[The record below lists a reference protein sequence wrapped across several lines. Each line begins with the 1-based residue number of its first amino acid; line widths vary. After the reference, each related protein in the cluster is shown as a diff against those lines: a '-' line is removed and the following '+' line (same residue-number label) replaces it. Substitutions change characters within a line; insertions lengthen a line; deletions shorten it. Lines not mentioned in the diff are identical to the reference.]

1 MSDNDPFAAL
11 EQAAHRQAAEEKA
24 QKHLATARCRLV
36 LGKDAKAVFFAK
48 LAMDLSGPN
57 ESAKWDVPTMAT
69 DGKHLVYNP
78 DFVNGLTI
86 DEAIGVLA
94 HEVMHNALKHPM
106 RMGRRDHKRWNM
118 AADGSVNPIL
128 EEAGYTLPKGRLMPG
143 EGPLAKATK
152 GMSAEEIYA
161 LLEEPES
168 PPKPGDDQS
177 DDPGGCGGVQA
188 PGDGSPAAC
197 KQAEAEQE
205 VAVAQAH
212 NVAKQRG
219 KLPGGIERLVQEV
232 LAPKVDWREVLREF
246 VSRFSKNDYSWSP
259 PNRRF
264 VHMGLYLPGL
274 RSEELGDVVAAI
286 DTSGS
291 IGQKELS
298 RFGSEL
304 QGVLEAYDC
313 SLTILYHDSDIQHV
327 QQWKSTDGPL
337 VLEAKGGGGTSHIPV
352 FDWIAEQGDPPACLV
367 ALTDMCSEFPSAGP
381 DYPVLWASTTKGEE
395 APFGQLVEI

>member
-1 MSDNDPFAAL
+1 MNDNDPFAAL
-11 EQAAHRQAAEEKA
+11 EQAAYRQAAEEKA
-24 QKHLATARCRLV
+24 KKHLATARCRLV
-36 LGKDAKAVFFAK
+36 LGKDAKAAFFAT
-48 LAMDLSGPN
+48 LALRLEPVVDWNM
-57 ESAKWDVPTMAT
+57 ETMAT
-69 DGKHLVYNP
+69 DGKRLAYNP
-78 DFVNGLTI
+78 DFLNKLSV
-86 DEAIGVLA
+86 DEAIGVVA
-94 HEVMHNALKHPM
+94 HEVLHNALKHPM
-106 RMGRRDHKRWNM
+106 RIGHRELKRWNM
-118 AADGSVNPIL
+118 ACDGSVNPLL
-128 EEAGYTLPKGRLMPG
+128 EEAGYHLPKGRLMPG

-152 GMSAEEIYA
+152 GMSAEEIYS

-168 PPKPGDDQS
+168 GAGDKPGEG

-188 PGDGSPAAC
+188 PADGSPAAC
-197 KQAEAEQE
+197 QQAAAEQE

-219 KLPGGIERLVQEV
+219 ALPAGIDRLVQET

-291 IGQKELS
+291 IGETELS

-313 SLTILYHDSDIQHV
+313 SLTILYHDSEIQHV

-337 VLEAKGGGGTSHIPV
+337 VLEAKGGGGTSHKPV
-352 FDWIAEQGDPPACLV
+352 FEWIAEHGESPACLV
-367 ALTDMCSEFPSAGP
+367 CLTDMYSEFPPAGP
-381 DYPVLWASTTKGEE
+381 EFPVLWASTSEGKE
-395 APFGQLVEI
+395 APFGQLVEIG

>member
-1 MSDNDPFAAL
+1 VSPNEDPFSAL
-11 EQAAHRQAAEEKA
+11 ERAAHRQDAEEKA
-24 QKHLATARCRLV
+24 QRQLATARCRLV
-36 LGKDAKAVFFAK
+36 LGRDAKAAFFAA
-48 LAMDLSGPN
+48 LALPLEAVVDWNM
-57 ESAKWDVPTMAT
+57 EKMAT

-78 DFVNGLTI
+78 DFLNKLSV
-86 DEAIGVLA
+86 DEAVGVVA
-94 HEVMHNALKHPM
+94 HAVMHNALKHPM
-106 RMGRRDHKRWNM
+106 RLGHRDLKKWNL
-118 AADGSVNPIL
+118 ACDGSVNPIL
-128 EEAGYTLPKGRLMPG
+128 EEAGYKLPASRVMPG

-161 LLEEPES
+161 LLD
-168 PPKPGDDQS
+168 DDQGDQGDQGER
-177 DDPGGCGGVQA
+177 DDPGGCVGVQA

-197 KQAEAEQE
+197 QQAAAEQE

-219 KLPGGIERLVQEV
+219 KLPGGIEWLVQEV

-264 VHMGLYLPGL
+264 VHLGLYLPGL

-291 IGQKELS
+291 IGEKELVL
-298 RFGSEL
+298 FGSEL

-313 SLTILYHDSDIQHV
+313 SLTILYHDSAIQHV

-352 FDWIAEQGDPPACLV
+352 FDWIEEHGEPPACLV
-367 ALTDMCSEFPSAGP
+367 CLTDMYSEFPDAGP
-381 DYPVLWASTTKGEE
+381 DYPVLFASTTEGKT
-395 APFGQLVEI
+395 APFGQLVEIG

>member
-1 MSDNDPFAAL
+1 MSDDPFEAL

-36 LGKDAKAVFFAK
+36 LGKDAKAAFFAT
-48 LAMDLSGPN
+48 LALRLEPVVAWNM
-57 ESAKWDVPTMAT
+57 PTMAT
-69 DGKHLVYNP
+69 DGKHLAYNP
-78 DFVNGLTI
+78 DFLNGLSV
-86 DEAIGVLA
+86 DEAVAVVA

-106 RMGRRDHKRWNM
+106 RMRHRDLKKWNL
-118 AADGSVNPIL
+118 ACDGSVNPIL
-128 EEAGYTLPKGRLMPG
+128 EEAGYKLPKSRVMPG
-143 EGPLAKATK
+143 EPGPLAKATK
-152 GMSAEEIYA
+152 GMSAEEIYS
-161 LLEEPES
+161 LLEDPGA
-168 PPKPGDDQS
+168 PPGAPDDQG

-197 KQAEAEQE
+197 QQAEAENE

-232 LAPKVDWREVLREF
+232 LAPKVDWKDVLREF
-246 VSRFSKNDYSWSP
+246 VSRFAKNDYCFSP
-259 PNRRF
+259 PNRRYIWQ
-264 VHMGLYLPGL
+264 GLYLPGL

-291 IGQKELS
+291 IGAAELS

-313 SLTILYHDSDIQHV
+313 SLTILYHDSAIQGV
-327 QQWKSTDGPL
+327 QTWKSTDGPL
-337 VLEAKGGGGTSHIPV
+337 VLEAKGGGGTDHHCV
-352 FDWIAEQGDPPACLV
+352 FDWIAEHGEPPACLV
-367 ALTDMCSEFPSAGP
+367 SLTDMYSSFPDAGP
-381 DYPVLWASTTKGEE
+381 DYPVLFASTSEGQS
-395 APFGQLVEI
+395 APFGQLVEIG